1 MNRSET
7 DGNGQEDES
16 PVLQRLKERL
26 VRAEA
31 ERDYYRAIAEQTG
44 KKALGD
50 ADEFARVIRDLRQ
63 TEEALRAAQEAL
75 EETVAERTADLR
87 NEIRERMETERALRE
102 SEERYR
108 LLNETSPNS
117 ITVVDIA
124 GKVLMSNRRSLEIYR
139 HGDVSEV
146 VGRSIFEWVP
156 PENRERAA
164 AALAAVLQ
172 EGSLENFQLQLLR
185 SDGSPFWASTNAS
198 VVRDPRGNS
207 QFVIIVTADITERK
221 QREERMKRLNAGLL
235 SLGHDYD
242 RNVQILVA
250 LSGELLDADCALY
263 NRLDGEL
270 LCVKGQWKAPEDLRR
285 EDSPQGHLCFDV
297 IRHNIDQPL
306 VVRNLED
313 TPYAKTDPNVA
324 AYGLHTYIG
333 YPVRFGGVARGSLC
347 VVYERDYQPG
357 ADELDI
363 IGFLA
368 SAVAQEEERGIATE
382 ALRRSEEFTRSILD
396 NVSEAILLIDRDY
409 RILTANR
416 SYCAWAGAPLGD
428 IVGRHCYAVSHGF
441 ARPCYEQGLDCAV
454 RRAFETGGH
463 HTVLYKSEDASGKST
478 FVEKRAFPVK
488 DAAGAV
494 ISVIETIHNVSERHL
509 LEEERLRTQK
519 LEAIGTL
526 AGGIAHDFNNL
537 LQGVF
542 GYMSMAKMNL
552 DRRETAAAMLE
563 QAEKALGMSVNLTTQ
578 LLTFAKGG
586 RPVKKCIAL
595 LPVIENAAKF
605 ALSGSSFDC
614 RIQIEE
620 GLWCAEADEGQ
631 MGQVIQNIV
640 LNASEAM
647 PGGGTVK
654 ISAVNMDIPAG
665 ERPSMPEGGKFVRIV
680 IEDKGVGIPGKY
692 LTQIFDPYFSTK
704 QKGSGLGL
712 ATSYSII
719 RNHGGVIDVAS
730 EPDRGTIFSIFVPA
744 CAPGEAL
751 SQPAESAVQRAGRI
765 LVMDDEEMVRL
776 VAKEMLESLGHEV
789 ETVEDGDEAI
799 ASFLDARKSGK
810 SFDAVIL
817 DLTVKG
823 GMGGEMTLRKMQ
835 EIDPDV
841 RAVVSTGYADNHIVA
856 GFRSY
861 GFAAFLNKPYR
872 IDALKDCLSALLG
885 RS

>member
-16 PVLQRLKERL
+16 PVLQSLKERL

-44 KKALGD
+44 KKASGD

-63 TEEALRAAQEAL
+63 TEEALRAAQEDL

-102 SEERYR
+102 SEDRYR

-117 ITVVDIA
+117 ITVVDIE
-124 GKVLMSNRRSLEIYR
+124 GKVLMANRRALEVYGHR
-139 HGDVSEV
+139 DVSEAL
-146 VGRSIFEWVP
+146 GRSIFEWVL
-156 PENRERAA
+156 PENREQAA
-164 AALAAVLQ
+164 AALADVLAS
-172 EGSLENFQLQLLR
+172 GSAENFQLQLLR
-185 SDGSPFWASTNAS
+185 SDGSSFWASTNAS
-198 VVRDPRGNS
+198 VVRDSRGNP
-207 QFVIIVTADITERK
+207 QLVIIVTTDITERK
-221 QREERMKRLNAGLL
+221 QREDRMKRLNAGLL
-235 SLGHDYD
+235 SLGHGHH
-242 RNVQILVA
+242 RNIQILAA
-250 LSGELLDADCALY
+250 LCGELLDADCALY
-263 NRLDGEL
+263 CRLDGDL
-270 LCVKGQWKAPEDLRR
+270 LCVRGQWNAPADIRR
-285 EDSPQGHLCFDV
+285 EDSPRGHICFDV
-297 IRHNIDQPL
+297 IRHDVSQPY

-324 AYGLHTYIG
+324 AYGLRTYIG

-347 VVYERDYQPG
+347 VVYARDYEPG
-357 ADELDI
+357 TDELDI
-363 IGFLA
+363 IGLLA
-368 SAVAQEEERGIATE
+368 AAVAQEEERGIATE

-416 SYCAWAGAPLGD
+416 SYCVWVRAPLGD
-428 IVGRHCYAVSHGF
+428 IVGKHCFTVSHGL
-441 ARPCYEQGLDCAV
+441 ARPCREQGLDCAV
-454 RRAFETGGH
+454 RSAFETGGH
-463 HTVLYKSEDASGKST
+463 HTVLHKSEDASGKSA

-488 DAAGAV
+488 DASGAV
-494 ISVIETIHNVSERHL
+494 ISVIETIQNVTERHL
-509 LEEERLRTQK
+509 LVEERLRTQK

-552 DRRETAAAMLE
+552 DRQEKAAAMLE
-563 QAEKALGMSVNLTTQ
+563 QAEKALSMSVNLTTQ

-586 RPVKKCIAL
+586 RPVKRCIAL
-595 LPVIENAAKF
+595 PPVIENEAKF
-605 ALSGSSFDC
+605 ALSGSSSDF
-614 RIQIEE
+614 RVHIEE

-631 MGQVIQNIV
+631 IGQVIQNIV

-647 PGGGTVK
+647 PAGGTVT
-654 ISAVNMDIPAG
+654 ISAGNMDIPAG
-665 ERPSMPEGGKFVRIV
+665 EKPSMPEGGKFVRIV
-680 IEDKGVGIPGKY
+680 VKDTGIGIPEKY
-692 LTQIFDPYFSTK
+692 LTQIFDPYFTTK

-712 ATSYSII
+712 ATSHSII

-730 EPDRGTIFSIFVPA
+730 EPDRGTTFFIYVPA
-744 CAPGEAL
+744 CATGGAII
-751 SQPAESAVQRAGRI
+751 QPAETAAQRAGRV

-776 VAKEMLESLGHEV
+776 VATEMLEALGHEV
-789 ETVEDGDEAI
+789 ETAEDGDEAI
-799 ASFLDARKSGK
+799 VRFLEARKSGK
-810 SFDAVIL
+810 PFDVVIL

-823 GMGGEMTLRKMQ
+823 GMGGEHTVRKIH
-835 EIDPDV
+835 EIDPGV
-841 RAVVSTGYADNHIVA
+841 LAVVSSGYADNPVVA
-856 GFRSY
+856 GFRSH

-872 IDALKDCLSALLG
+872 IDALRECLGTLLG
-885 RS
+885 RP